1 MSEHI
6 LNMNNIT
13 KTFGPV
19 IALKDVN
26 ISVKKNTIHSIC
38 GENGAGKSTLM
49 NVLSG
54 VFPNNTFEGE
64 IIFEGETCSF
74 KTIRDSES
82 KGIVIIHQELA
93 LSPYLSIAENIYMG
107 NEIHSRSVIDWHK
120 TSSETKKL
128 LDKVGLLE
136 EPETVVSTL
145 GIGKQQLVEIAKA
158 LSKEVKL
165 LILDEP
171 TAALNEEESEKLLKL
186 LYDLRSEGITCILIS
201 HKLNEVCSISDEITI
216 LRDGKTIETFANDG
230 SLAIEDRIVKG
241 MVGREIGDRY
251 PKRNFDKSSEV
262 VLEVKNWNVYNPYVP
277 SKKTIDNAN
286 FNVKRGEIVGFA
298 GLMGA
303 GRTELFMSI
312 FGRTFGV
319 NISGNVYKDGK
330 EISCKTVSD
339 AINNKIV
346 YASED
351 RKQYGLVLIN
361 SIKDNTCLPNLK
373 KVSKNGVIN
382 DNEEIKYSEYYKKAM
397 NTKASSIEQLVGNL
411 SGGNQQKVVLSKWLM
426 SEPDILILDEPTR
439 GIDIGAKYEIYQVIN
454 DLANQGKSVILISS
468 ELPELLGMSDRI
480 YVLDEGEILGC
491 LDKEDASQEKI
502 MRLIISKKKGDK

>member
-1 MSEHI
+1 MSEYI
-6 LNMNNIT
+6 LNMKNIT

-19 IALKDVN
+19 TALKDVN
-26 ISVKKNTIHSIC
+26 ISVKRNTIHSIC

-74 KTIRDSES
+74 KTISDSES

-107 NEIHSRSVIDWHK
+107 NEIHKNMVIDWHK

-128 LDKVGLLE
+128 LDKVGLKE
-136 EPETVVSTL
+136 DPETVVSTL
-145 GIGKQQLVEIAKA
+145 GIGKQQLIEIAKA

-186 LYDLRSEGITCILIS
+186 LDGLRKQGITCILIS
-201 HKLNEVCSISDEITI
+201 HKLNEVCTISDDITI
-216 LRDGKTIETFANDG
+216 LRDGKTIETFSNDG
-230 SLAIEDRIVKG
+230 SLAMEDRIVKG
-241 MVGREIGDRY
+241 MVGREISDRY
-251 PKRNFDKSSEV
+251 PKRNFDNNSPI
-262 VLEVKNWNVYNPYVP
+262 VLEVKNWNVYNPYVS
-277 SKKTIDNAN
+277 SKKVIENAN

-312 FGRTFGV
+312 YGRSFGV
-319 NISGNVYKDGK
+319 NISGEIYKNGK

-339 AINNKIV
+339 AISNKIV

-351 RKQYGLVLIN
+351 RKQYGLVIIN

-382 DNEEIKYSEYYKKAM
+382 DNEEIKFSELYKSAM

-439 GIDIGAKYEIYQVIN
+439 GIDIGAKYEIYQIVN

-491 LDKEDASQEKI
+491 LDKEEASQEKI

>member
-1 MSEHI
+1 MSEYI
-6 LNMNNIT
+6 LKMESIT

-54 VFPNNTFEGE
+54 VFPNNTFQGE
-64 IIFEGETCSF
+64 IIFEDEVCYF
-74 KTIRDSES
+74 KTIKDSES

-93 LSPYLSIAENIYMG
+93 LSPYLSIAENIFMG
-107 NEIHSRSVIDWHK
+107 NEIHKRTVIDWNR
-120 TSSETKKL
+120 TSSETKTL
-128 LDKVGLLE
+128 LDKVGLNE
-136 EPETVVSTL
+136 DPETIVSTL
-145 GIGKQQLVEIAKA
+145 GIGKQQLIEIAKA

-186 LYDLRSEGITCILIS
+186 LDDLRREGITCILIS
-201 HKLNEVCSISDEITI
+201 HKLKEVCTISDDITI
-216 LRDGKTIETFANDG
+216 LRDGKTIETFENDRTL
-230 SLAIEDRIVKG
+230 SMEDRIVKG
-241 MVGREIGDRY
+241 MVGREIGNRY
-251 PKRNFDKSSEV
+251 PKRDFNKNSEI
-262 VLEVKNWNVYNPYVP
+262 VLEVKNWNVYNPYIP
-277 SKKTIDNAN
+277 SKKVIDNVN
-286 FNVKRGEIVGFA
+286 FNLKRGEILGFA

-312 FGRTFGV
+312 YGRSFGL
-319 NISGNVYKDGK
+319 NISGEIYKSGK
-330 EISCKTVSD
+330 EICCKTVSD
-339 AINNKIV
+339 AISNKIV

-382 DNEEIKYSEYYKKAM
+382 DNEEIKFTELYKSVM

-426 SEPDILILDEPTR
+426 AEPDILILDEPTR
-439 GIDIGAKYEIYQVIN
+439 GIDIGAKYEIYQIIN
-454 DLANQGKSVILISS
+454 NLANQGKSVILISS

-491 LDKEDASQEKI
+491 LDKEEASQEKI
-502 MRLIISKKKGDK
+502 MRLIVSKKKGDK